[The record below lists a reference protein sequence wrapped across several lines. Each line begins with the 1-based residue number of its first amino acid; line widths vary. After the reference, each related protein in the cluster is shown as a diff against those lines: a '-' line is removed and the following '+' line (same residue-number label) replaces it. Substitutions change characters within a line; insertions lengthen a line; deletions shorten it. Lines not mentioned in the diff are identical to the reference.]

1 MANSNP
7 TGKPISTKLCYRYLH
22 LVEQMNRH
30 TVDLGFIQSRA
41 EVTAVF
47 ENVDK
52 WVTAVFVNGLGIN

>member
-1 MANSNP
+1 
-7 TGKPISTKLCYRYLH
+7 
-22 LVEQMNRH
+22 MNRH